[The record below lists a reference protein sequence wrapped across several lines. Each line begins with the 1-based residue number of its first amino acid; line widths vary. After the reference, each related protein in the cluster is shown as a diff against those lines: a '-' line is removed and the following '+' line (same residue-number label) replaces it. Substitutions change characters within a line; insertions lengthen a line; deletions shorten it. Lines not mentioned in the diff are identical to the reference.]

1 MAQST
6 IGKQAQIIREIYYR
20 GTPSD
25 DANHSLRFFAE
36 LVAQELAEMA
46 TIDAYTNSNNGES
59 TYANDQFITTFKNV
73 PVLTDDNGVMYSV
86 MPSTPAGLPNGREI
100 AGVSIDGSNC
110 MEAIPLKNHSSFV
123 QGLIGY
129 PTCFVTYKVEGGN
142 IVYKSGNA
150 LFNPESAT
158 IKLVGAVKDGNLL
171 DSPINA
177 PANYL
182 KKMRTNVLAA
192 MILLKQIPQDN
203 LNNAVSNPT

>member
-6 IGKQAQIIREIYYR
+6 IGKQAQIIRELYFR

-36 LVAQELAEMA
+36 LVAQELAAMA
-46 TIDAYTNSNNGES
+46 TLDAFQNSNSGES
-59 TYANDQFITTFKNV
+59 AYANDQFITTFNNV
-73 PVLTDDNGVMYSV
+73 PITTDSNGEMSSV

-100 AGVSIDGSNC
+100 AEVSINGSKC
-110 MEAIPLKNHSSFV
+110 MQAVPLKNHSAFV
-123 QGLIGY
+123 QELIGY
-129 PTCFVTYKVEGGN
+129 PSCFVTFKVEGGK
-142 IVYKSGNA
+142 IIYKAANTS
-150 LFNPESAT
+150 FNPTSAT

-171 DSPINA
+171 ESPINA

-182 KKMRTNVLAA
+182 SRMRTNILAQ
-192 MILLKQIPQDN
+192 MIPLKQIPQDN